1 MSNEKK
7 HATLGLSEGKG
18 EADTNP
24 HSLVREGTLLVPGAF
39 KMHFGGALEGVTV
52 AWRLTGA
59 AGAPVVVAL
68 GGISASRRVWLPDE
82 PRGGWWHEVVGPG
95 LALDTQQFRILSFDY
110 LGASADST
118 GPRDGAAF
126 PTVSAYD
133 QAELLLRLLN
143 HLGIASLRAIAGA
156 SYGGMVALAF
166 GERYPDRV
174 ARLIVVSAADRAH
187 PMASAWRV
195 VQRRIVQFA
204 IESGRPAQGLELARA
219 LAMATY
225 RSPEEFGARFAGAP
239 RRAARRAAE
248 GPAARRAAEGPAA
261 RRAAEGPA
269 ASRAAEGPAASRA
282 AEGPA
287 ARRAEEGPAAR
298 RAEGD
303 VIDERFVLPVEE
315 YLFARG
321 AEYAKTYRPESFVCL
336 SESID
341 LHRVD
346 TARIF
351 APVTAIAVREDQL
364 VPLADMR
371 AMVARLPNAEL
382 HEISSVYGHDA
393 FLKEN
398 RRLAP
403 IFANVLSQ

>member
-1 MSNEKK
+1 MSNDKK
-7 HATLGLSEGKG
+7 NQLLRDDGDDTSATG
-18 EADTNP
+18 TP
-24 HSLVREGTLLVPGAF
+24 QVREGVLAVPGEL
-39 KMHFGGALEGVTV
+39 KLHFGGSLDSVSI
-52 AWRLTGA
+52 AWRLSGP

-68 GGISASRRVWLPDE
+68 GGISASRRVYLPDE

-95 LALDTQQFRILSFDY
+95 LALDTQRFRILSFDY

-118 GPRDGAAF
+118 GPREGQVF

-133 QAELLLRLLN
+133 QAELLLRLVN
-143 HLGIASLRAIAGA
+143 HLGIASLRGIIGA

-174 ARLIVVSAADRAH
+174 ARLVVISAADRAH

-195 VQRRIVQFA
+195 VQRRVVRFA
-204 IESGRPAQGLELARA
+204 LECGKSAQGLELARA

-225 RSPEEFGARFAGAP
+225 RSPEEFAARFGG
-239 RRAARRAAE
+239 AARKQ
-248 GPAARRAAEGPAA
+248 
-261 RRAAEGPA
+261 
-269 ASRAAEGPAASRA
+269 
-282 AEGPA
+282 
-287 ARRAEEGPAAR
+287 
-298 RAEGD
+298 GD
-303 VIDERFVLPVEE
+303 DRYVLPVEE

-321 AEYAKTYRPESFVCL
+321 AEYAQRYRPESFVCL

-346 TARIF
+346 AGRIF
-351 APVTAIAVREDQL
+351 TPVTAIAVREDQL
-364 VPLADMR
+364 VPLGDMR

-398 RRLAP
+398 RQLKP
-403 IFANVLSQ
+403 IFANIFTDVSG

>member
-1 MSNEKK
+1 VRAVEHSMSNDKQISRSD
-7 HATLGLSEGKG
+7 AASAPPSMTPG
-18 EADTNP
+18 
-24 HSLVREGTLLVPGAF
+24 LVREGVLAVPGQLQL
-39 KMHFGGALEGVTV
+39 HFGGVLEGVSL
-52 AWRLTGA
+52 AWRLTGP

-82 PRGGWWHEVVGPG
+82 PRGGWWHEIVGPG
-95 LALDTQQFRILSFDY
+95 LALDTQRFRILSFDY

-118 GPRDGAAF
+118 GPRDGTAF

-133 QAELLLRLLN
+133 QAELLLRLMN
-143 HLGIASLRAIAGA
+143 HLGISSLRAIAGA

-174 ARLIVVSAADRAH
+174 ARLLVISAADRAH

-195 VQRRIVQFA
+195 VQRRIVKYA
-204 IESGRPAQGLELARA
+204 IEAGTPAKGLELARA

-225 RSPEEFGARFAGAP
+225 RSPEEFAARFGGAP
-239 RRAARRAAE
+239 RRKDGE
-248 GPAARRAAEGPAA
+248 Q
-261 RRAAEGPA
+261 
-269 ASRAAEGPAASRA
+269 
-282 AEGPA
+282 
-287 ARRAEEGPAAR
+287 
-298 RAEGD
+298 
-303 VIDERFVLPVEE
+303 FTLPVEE

-321 AEYAKTYRPESFVCL
+321 ADYAKSYRPESFVCL

-346 TARIF
+346 TARVF
-351 APVTAIAVREDQL
+351 APVTAVAVREDQL
-364 VPLADMR
+364 VPLGDMR

-398 RRLAP
+398 RQLAP
-403 IFANVLSQ
+403 IFDQVLSQPF

>member
-1 MSNEKK
+1 MSNDKQVSRNDET
-7 HATLGLSEGKG
+7 AS
-18 EADTNP
+18 DTTP
-24 HSLVREGTLLVPGAF
+24 AHGLVREGVLAVPGQL
-39 KMHFGGALEGVTV
+39 KLHFGGTLEGVSL
-52 AWRLTGA
+52 AWRLSGP

-95 LALDTQQFRILSFDY
+95 LALDTQRFRILSFDY

-118 GPRDGAAF
+118 GPRDGTSF

-133 QAELLLRLLN
+133 QAELLLRLIN
-143 HLGIASLRAIAGA
+143 HLGISSLRAIAGA

-174 ARLIVVSAADRAH
+174 ARLLVISAADRAH

-195 VQRRIVQFA
+195 VQRRIVRYA
-204 IESGRPAQGLELARA
+204 IESGTPAKGLELARA

-225 RSPEEFGARFAGAP
+225 RSPEEFAARFGGAP
-239 RRAARRAAE
+239 RRKDDDQF
-248 GPAARRAAEGPAA
+248 
-261 RRAAEGPA
+261 
-269 ASRAAEGPAASRA
+269 S
-282 AEGPA
+282 
-287 ARRAEEGPAAR
+287 
-298 RAEGD
+298 
-303 VIDERFVLPVEE
+303 LPVEE

-346 TARIF
+346 AARVF
-351 APVTAIAVREDQL
+351 APVTAVAVREDQL
-364 VPLADMR
+364 VPLGDMR

-398 RRLAP
+398 RQLAP
-403 IFANVLSQ
+403 IFDKVLSQPF

>member
-1 MSNEKK
+1 MSNDNKTQLRGDSGDTSS
-7 HATLGLSEGKG
+7 ATGSATGG
-18 EADTNP
+18 P
-24 HSLVREGTLLVPGAF
+24 QVREGVLAVPGEL
-39 KMHFGGALEGVTV
+39 KLHFGGSLPSVSI
-52 AWRLTGA
+52 AWRLAGP

-95 LALDTQQFRILSFDY
+95 LALDTQRFRILSFDY

-118 GPRDGAAF
+118 GPRDGQAF

-133 QAELLLRLLN
+133 QAELLLRLIN
-143 HLGIASLRAIAGA
+143 HLGISSLRAIAGA

-166 GERYPDRV
+166 GERFPDRV
-174 ARLIVVSAADRAH
+174 ARLIVISAADTAH

-195 VQRRIVQFA
+195 VQRRIVRFA
-204 IESGRPAQGLELARA
+204 LESGKAAQGLELARA

-225 RSPEEFGARFAGAP
+225 RSAEEFSARFAGA
-239 RRAARRAAE
+239 ARRVE
-248 GPAARRAAEGPAA
+248 RRSDDG
-261 RRAAEGPA
+261 RV
-269 ASRAAEGPAASRA
+269 
-282 AEGPA
+282 
-287 ARRAEEGPAAR
+287 EEQ
-298 RAEGD
+298 
-303 VIDERFVLPVEE
+303 FVLPVED

-321 AEYAKTYRPESFVCL
+321 AEYAQRYRPESFVCL

-346 TARIF
+346 AGRIF

-364 VPLADMR
+364 VPLGDMR

-398 RRLAP
+398 RHLKP
-403 IFANVLSQ
+403 IFANVLQNQDPAP